1 MEIQSYLD
9 RLGLQLEGKPS
20 LEQLTLLHEQH
31 LLIIPFENLDIH
43 RGVEIILDEKRIL
56 DKIISNRRG
65 GFCYELNGAFAGLL
79 RNLGY
84 QVDMYSA
91 EVSKKD
97 GGFGIPFD
105 HMALGVSVSESQ
117 RQPWLADVG
126 FGDLFRFPFPLVAG
140 QTIEQPGDEY
150 RLQKEDFWWILER
163 RPSGDR
169 DFSPQYRF
177 TLEPRKLEDFAPAC
191 RYHQSSPESHFTRRT
206 ICTKALPD
214 GRITLHPDRVVITHQ
229 GTKFEEPVGD
239 RVEWSRILEKEF
251 GIAI

>member
-9 RLGLQLEGKPS
+9 RLDVKLEGKLS
-20 LEQLTLLHEQH
+20 LEQLRMLHEHH
-31 LLIIPFENLDIH
+31 LLAVPFENLDIH
-43 RGVEIILDEKRIL
+43 RGVEIVLDEERIL
-56 DKIISNRRG
+56 DKIISGRRG
-65 GFCYELNGAFAGLL
+65 GFCYELNGAFAWLL

-84 QVDMYSA
+84 KVSLYSA
-91 EVSKKD
+91 EVAKKD

-105 HMALGVSVSESQ
+105 HMTLGVGVSDSQ
-117 RQPWLADVG
+117 TEQWLADVG
-126 FGDLFRFPFPLVAG
+126 FGDSFRFPFPLVAG

-150 RLQKEDFWWILER
+150 RLQKEGPWWILER

-191 RYHQSSPESHFTRRT
+191 RYHQSSPESHFTRGT
-206 ICTKALPD
+206 LCTKALPD
-214 GRITLHPDRVVITHQ
+214 GRITLHPDRVVTTRH
-229 GTKFEEPVGD
+229 GTKFEEPLGD
-239 RVEWSRILEKEF
+239 RVEWSRILEKDF